1 MKTTNEKLRS
11 LLAGLD
17 KDSNLEYIGA
27 LAEQVE
33 DNLSHLQTVS
43 NKADNLSDLNIF
55 KHEFDRLSGRNE
67 VLLNMIFKLVDES
80 KALQDK
86 SVSLVFEMLKES
98 AEK

>member
-11 LLAGLD
+11 LLDGLD
-17 KDSNLEYIGA
+17 RNSNLEYIGA

-43 NKADNLSDLNIF
+43 NKADNTSDLNTF

-80 KALQDK
+80 SKTQEK
-86 SVSLVFEMLKES
+86 SVSLVFEMLKDS
-98 AEK
+98 EK

>member
-17 KDSNLEYIGA
+17 RNSNLEYIGA

-43 NKADNLSDLNIF
+43 NKADNPSDLNIF

-80 KALQDK
+80 SKTQEK
-86 SVSLVFEMLKES
+86 SVSLVFEMLKDS
-98 AEK
+98 EK

>member
-43 NKADNLSDLNIF
+43 NKADNLSDLNNF

-80 KALQDK
+80 SKAQEK
-86 SVSLVFEMLKES
+86 SVSLVFEMLKDS
-98 AEK
+98 EK